1 MRTFMRIDFYNE
13 QVPDATTLLKFRHLF
28 EKHQMGE
35 KIFSNLK
42 ERLDFGYCK
51 VVYKGIA
58 KNMNRFNLL
67 FACANLLMCV
77 RANRNLAPI
86 VG

>member
-13 QVPDATTLLKFRHLF
+13 QVPDATTLLKCRHLF
-28 EKHQMGE
+28 EKHQIGE
-35 KIFSNLK
+35 KIFSDLK

-77 RANRNLAPI
+77 RAN
-86 VG
+86 